1 MNDEKYWNDVWK
13 TWRHADKPAWLKA
26 VADRANTTEYLDGLW
41 NRPSRKVE
49 KYSMQ
54 WAWWRIKEFGAKSV
68 LDVGCG
74 NGRLLYG
81 VKDTCEVFGIDISPV
96 AIERMKKEYG
106 IDGLAMDIYDMDKL
120 EQKFD
125 FVVIN
130 HTLEHLWRDED
141 VVRLSFNRLNDGGH
155 LYVAVPNNIS
165 GPDETDEHVRKY
177 DSNMLTHLLT
187 KIFGNCTIKVIGNHL
202 IGMARRAI

>member
-1 MNDEKYWNDVWK
+1 MNDQPYWDSVWQKFRYDDRKDVL
-13 TWRHADKPAWLKA
+13 TAM
-26 VADRANTTEYLDGLW
+26 ADRANSSGYWDSLW
-41 NRPSRKVE
+41 NSPKRKVE

-54 WAWWRIKEFGAKSV
+54 WAWWRIQEFGAKSV

-106 IDGLAMDIYDMDKL
+106 IDGLAMDVYEMDKL
-120 EQKFD
+120 DRKFD
-125 FVVIN
+125 FVAIN

-141 VVRLSFNRLNDGGH
+141 IVRLSFNRLNDGGH
-155 LYVAVPNNIS
+155 LFVAVPNNIS
-165 GPDETDEHVRKY
+165 GPDETEEHVRKY
-177 DSNMLTHLLT
+177 DSTMLTHLLT
-187 KIFGNCTIKVIGNHL
+187 KIFGNCTIKVIGTHL
-202 IGMARRAI
+202 IGTAEKNA